1 MCYGLSFAMRN
12 PNGFNMNKLEYFG
25 KVIKVVTDLM
35 DVGAEDIIGKSR
47 VPEVVDARWLAICLM
62 NEKGYSTRQIASLI
76 GHPKRTVNNALS
88 SFDYRA
94 KRVNPHLSNM
104 LAIARQQLL

>member
-1 MCYGLSFAMRN
+1 MDKN
-12 PNGFNMNKLEYFG
+12 EYFS
-25 KVIKVVTDLM
+25 KVIKVVTELT
-35 DVGAEDIIGKSR
+35 DVDEADILGKSR

-62 NEKGYSTRQIASLI
+62 NEKGYSTRQIVPLI

-94 KRVNPHLSNM
+94 KCVNPHLSNM
-104 LAIARQQLL
+104 LAIARQLLQK